1 MAWKRCSSS
10 PASSRPPA
18 RSIVANWPDF
28 RPAPLIGVLVRAGVD
43 FVVIGGVAVVIQ
55 ASPRFTRDL
64 DISYAT
70 DTANLERLGAV
81 LIALDAKLRGVE
93 DDVPFTPDA
102 RTLRHTQMLRLTTRD
117 GDLDL
122 LTDPPGS
129 PGYPALRRHAD
140 IVDLDGNS
148 ARIASLEDLSEMKRA
163 AGRPQDVIDI
173 ESLEVARSRLRGT
186 RRHPDAQ

>member
-1 MAWKRCSSS
+1 M
-10 PASSRPPA
+10 
-18 RSIVANWPDF
+18 
-28 RPAPLIGVLVRAGVD
+28 RAGVD

-70 DTANLERLGAV
+70 DTANLERLGTLLVA
-81 LIALDAKLRGVE
+81 IDARLRGVE
-93 DDVPFTPDA
+93 DDVPFSPHA
-102 RTLRHTQMLRLTTRD
+102 RTLRHAQMLTLTTRQ

-122 LTDPPGS
+122 VVDPSGS

-140 IVDLDGNS
+140 IVDLDGAS
-148 ARIASLEDLSEMKRA
+148 VRIASLEDLIEMKRA
-163 AGRPQDVIDI
+163 AGRPQDEIDV

-186 RRHPDAQ
+186 RHRPDAQ